1 MSFKADD
8 SQDSKQEK
16 KRDPITLLL
25 AMALIGL
32 AGFFLYLGLDSGG
45 ANHQLFS
52 KSTGQEAYQEAVNK
66 HLKETY
72 NDIKL
77 KQTTTQLENIKEA
90 SRLKDTQPSETN
102 LLTQEH
108 EIQFGGDPRLAELPE
123 LMGRTQAPEPADN
136 IDPSSLIQRR
146 LFEDEQTQKYDRA
159 FKEAYAAQ
167 YIQNALKKG
176 WVVKI
181 NDDFQI
187 VSIVP
192 VKKRLPSLF
201 DAKPSQPSRAK

>member
-8 SQDSKQEK
+8 SQDSKKDK

-25 AMALIGL
+25 AAALIGL
-32 AGFFLYLGLDSGG
+32 AGFFLYLGFDSG
-45 ANHQLFS
+45 AKNNQLFS

-72 NDIKL
+72 DDIKL

-90 SRLKDTQPSETN
+90 TRLKDSQPSDTN